1 MNALNYHSYRNAID
15 GVKPAGGSK
24 GNSIGGSAA
33 KDASSSDS
41 FNKHYNKELKVAE
54 GKHR

>member
-1 MNALNYHSYRNAID
+1 MNALNYHSCRNAID

-24 GNSIGGSAA
+24 GNSVGGSAA

-54 GKHR
+54 GKH